1 MAATETPEAM
11 TDEGRALMT
20 DTERRIISGEK
31 EVSDNYRYKVESL
44 VRNRVRKKF
53 GDDVD
58 VLREDFSEV
67 YEMLEGEVCDGV
79 VDDDLDPALAREALE
94 EARIHLE
101 NLNRDKLT
109 DALDELDDA
118 LGVERDG

>member
-1 MAATETPEAM
+1 MASTETAETM

-20 DTERRIISGEK
+20 DTERRIIAGEK

-58 VLREDFSEV
+58 VLREDFPEV
-67 YEMLEGEVCDGV
+67 FEMLEAEVCEDA
-79 VDDDLDPALAREALE
+79 DLEGAREAWHDAHEAWDNNDGWEIGDALE
-94 EARIHLE
+94 ELG
-101 NLNRDKLT
+101 
-109 DALDELDDA
+109 DA
-118 LGVERDG
+118 LGVSEDA